1 MPKTDKMTSRIIKT
15 AALFLIFILV
25 VVVSAYLTLTL
36 IIKSEDTVVVPDL
49 VGKEVVYVLELLTD
63 LRLNTK
69 VKGSEYSK
77 EFSKNHIIF
86 QEPEPGAEIKK
97 GRDIKI
103 ILSKGARSILMPNL
117 KGLSLQQARI
127 ILEENSLCQ
136 EKISITYSDNIKK
149 DEIIAQVPSTGSM
162 INRGGCANLLVS
174 LGIRP
179 PAYKMPNLKG
189 HYLESAIPLIESS
202 NLALGEIKSSFFK
215 GKPINVII
223 DQEPLSGHRVIEG
236 SIVSFVINRKP
247 GEKDQGL
254 FHEING
260 FDLFR
265 YRLISGFLKRRIR
278 VSLNSYGVSD
288 DLFNGLMKPGEEIWL
303 FIPKNTDA
311 TLFLYEDG
319 ELAETNNVYDKW

>member
-1 MPKTDKMTSRIIKT
+1 MTSRIIKI

-36 IIKSEDTVVVPDL
+36 IIKSEDTVIVPDL
-49 VGKEVVYVLELLTD
+49 VGKDVVYVLELLTD
-63 LRLNTK
+63 LGLNTK
-69 VKGSEYSK
+69 VKGSEYSQ

-103 ILSKGARSILMPNL
+103 ILSKGTRSILMPNL

-136 EKISITYSDNIKK
+136 EETSITYSDNIKK

-162 INRGGCANLLVS
+162 INRGGCVNLLIS
-174 LGIRP
+174 SGIRP

-189 HYLESAIPLIESS
+189 HSLDSAITLIESI
-202 NLALGEIKSSFFK
+202 NLALGEIKSSFYK
-215 GKPINVII
+215 GEPLNII
-223 DQEPLSGHRVIEG
+223 VDQEPISGHRVIEG
-236 SIVSFVINRKP
+236 SIVSLVINRKP

-254 FHEING
+254 FREING
-260 FDLFR
+260 FNLFR
-265 YRLISGFLKRRIR
+265 YRLKSGFLKRRIR
-278 VSLNSYGVSD
+278 VSLNNNGVSD
-288 DLFNGLMKPGEEIWL
+288 DLFDGLMKPGEEIWL
-303 FIPKNTDA
+303 LIPKNTDA

-319 ELAETNNVYDKW
+319 ELAKINNVYGKW

>member
-1 MPKTDKMTSRIIKT
+1 
-15 AALFLIFILV
+15 
-25 VVVSAYLTLTL
+25 
-36 IIKSEDTVVVPDL
+36 
-49 VGKEVVYVLELLTD
+49 
-63 LRLNTK
+63 
-69 VKGSEYSK
+69 
-77 EFSKNHIIF
+77 
-86 QEPEPGAEIKK
+86 
-97 GRDIKI
+97 
-103 ILSKGARSILMPNL
+103 
-117 KGLSLQQARI
+117 
-127 ILEENSLCQ
+127 LEENSLCQ
-136 EKISITYSDNIKK
+136 EEISITYSDNIKK

-162 INRGGCANLLVS
+162 INRGGCVNLLVS
-174 LGIRP
+174 FGIRP

-202 NLALGEIKSSFFK
+202 NLALGEIKASFYK
-215 GKPINVII
+215 DKPINVII

-236 SIVSFVINRKP
+236 SVVSLVINRKP
-247 GEKDQGL
+247 GENDQGL
-254 FHEING
+254 FHDING

-265 YRLISGFLKRRIR
+265 YRLKSGFLKRSIR